1 MLGESDARYG
11 VEGAYGS
18 REPDLA
24 EIIFKKFACIA
35 APVCLVLWGFEF
47 ILELL
52 EEWRELSDP
61 YSYIAAFYYFT
72 VVKVFGFA
80 SVIAEYT
87 DAEYTDKVVNTQYK
101 NLNTTIFYLLPLLY
115 LSLIGGFGYFLK
127 IKGYLKKVIF
137 IWSLPLIVGVA
148 WYILYTGVSWLFA
161 SN

>member
-1 MLGESDARYG
+1 

-24 EIIFKKFACIA
+24 EILFKKFACIA
-35 APVCLVLWGFEF
+35 TPVCLVLWGFEF
-47 ILELL
+47 VLELL
-52 EEWRELSDP
+52 EEWRELGDP

-72 VVKVFGFA
+72 VVKLFGFA

-87 DAEYTDKVVNTQYK
+87 EKVVNTQYE

-115 LSLIGGFGYFLK
+115 LSLIGLFGYFLK

-137 IWSLPLIVGVA
+137 IWSLPLVVGVA
-148 WYILYTGVSWLFA
+148 WYILYTGFLWLFA